1 MLMVCIA
8 GPLLVGR
15 LLIVNP
21 LVPTPMDA
29 VASLVGL
36 AVTLLLLSVLA
47 ALVVRVTRRRR
58 ETPTMLTNEVDR

>member
-1 MLMVCIA
+1 MLMVRIP
-8 GPLLVGR
+8 GHLLVGR
-15 LLIVNP
+15 PLIVNP

-58 ETPTMLTNEVDR
+58 EAPTMSMNEVDG

>member
-1 MLMVCIA
+1 MMVCIA
-8 GPLLVGR
+8 GHLLVGK
-15 LLIVNP
+15 LLVVNP

-58 ETPTMLTNEVDR
+58 ETTIMSTNEVDR